1 MIYKNIEDYNPS
13 LYACY
18 AITSIKEDFVIYTV
32 HPSGLREYN
41 DYHIYDI
48 GDKTL
53 IAFTKIR
60 FLGTDFV
67 YRIVSE
73 NFTENISSENYE
85 FLSDILDESYDQSN
99 YVFSIMHSCA
109 SYREVVGD
117 RNTYVEDNRRCDVDD
132 FAAVNFQDI
141 IPGEESDFL
150 DENYFNN
157 ENIIGFALCLASM
170 SNIYIVKLQLGEIQ
184 DRAYKDWSASTIM
197 GQTFM
202 HTIKMAYEWNILAEE
217 PWSSSQTIALRCNSA
232 FKEFNMP
239 QEVLNEISSLSPST
253 SIEMYL
259 SGDEDPRRSIIEN
272 KTIPPN
278 FKKWYMLQ
286 LRYRTIDSLFN
297 NYPESLNIPQSM
309 IDQEIQFFE
318 NEVADYMIENG
329 LNPDETNSIKLL
341 DYIFNSS
348 AYSDKKGKNNS
359 VDDIV
364 LKYFI
369 TKEEDKQAVQ
379 AYLKAIF
386 EPSTAIKKED

>member
-1 MIYKNIEDYNPS
+1 MIYKNTEDYEPS

-18 AITSIKEDFVIYTV
+18 AITGIKEDFKIYTV
-32 HPSGLREYN
+32 HPSGLREYE
-41 DYHIYDI
+41 HYDVYEI
-48 GDKTL
+48 DNKTL

-67 YRIVSE
+67 FRIVSE
-73 NFTENISSENYE
+73 NHTEDISSENYE

-117 RNTYVEDNRRCDVDD
+117 RNTYVEDSRRCDVDD

-141 IPGEESDFL
+141 IPGEESDLL

-170 SNIYIVKLQLGEIQ
+170 GNVYIVKLQLGEIQ

-202 HTIKMAYEWNILAEE
+202 HTIKMAYEWNNLAEE
-217 PWSSSQTIALRCNSA
+217 PWNSNQTIALSCNSA
-232 FKEFNMP
+232 FKEWNMP
-239 QEVLNEISSLSPST
+239 QEVLDEISSISPST

-259 SGDEDPRRSIIEN
+259 SGDENPRRSIIEN

-278 FKKWYMLQ
+278 FKKWYMSQ
-286 LRYRTIDSLFN
+286 LRYRTVNSLVE
-297 NYPESLNIPQSM
+297 NYPEPLNIPQSM
-309 IDQEIQFFE
+309 IDKEIQFFQ
-318 NEVADYMIENG
+318 NELLNYMIENN
-329 LNPDETNSIKLL
+329 LDPVEVNSIQLL
-341 DYIFNSS
+341 DYIFSSS
-348 AYSDKKGKNNS
+348 AYDDKKNKNNS

-369 TKEEDKQAVQ
+369 GKEEDEQLVK
-379 AYLKAIF
+379 AYHGSMFRPTSA
-386 EPSTAIKKED
+386 E

>member
-1 MIYKNIEDYNPS
+1 MIYKNVEDYDPS

-18 AITSIKEDFVIYTV
+18 AITSIKEDFTINTV
-32 HPSGLREYN
+32 HPGGLQEYL
-41 DYHIYDI
+41 HYDLYDL

-60 FLGTDFV
+60 FFGTDFV
-67 YRIVSE
+67 FRVVSE

-109 SYREVVGD
+109 SYKEVIGD
-117 RNTYVEDNRRCDVDD
+117 RDTYVEDSRRCDIDD

-141 IPGEESDFL
+141 IPGEESDLL
-150 DENYFNN
+150 DINYFNN
-157 ENIIGFALCLASM
+157 HNILGWALCLASM
-170 SNIYIVKLQLGEIQ
+170 GNIYIVKLELGEIQ

-202 HTIKMAYEWNILAEE
+202 HTIKMAYEWNALAEE
-217 PWSSSQTIALRCNSA
+217 PWSSSQTIALKCNSA

-239 QEVLNEISSLSPST
+239 QEVLDEISLLSPST

-259 SGDEDPRRSIIEN
+259 SGDEDPRRSIVEN

-286 LRYRTIDSLFN
+286 LRYRTIYSLVN
-297 NYPESLNIPQSM
+297 NYPELLSIPQSM
-309 IDQEIQFFE
+309 IDKEVEFFE
-318 NEVADYMIENG
+318 TTVSDFLLKNALD
-329 LNPDETNSIKLL
+329 PDTTSCTDILKNIYE
-341 DYIFNSS
+341 FNS
-348 AYSDKKGKNNS
+348 YEQHKNKNNS
-359 VDDIV
+359 VDDIII
-364 LKYFI
+364 KYFALQEEEEEVKQYLSSTRKPLDI
-369 TKEEDKQAVQ
+369 SKENE
-379 AYLKAIF
+379 
-386 EPSTAIKKED
+386 

>member
-1 MIYKNIEDYNPS
+1 MIYKNIEDYDPS

-18 AITSIKEDFVIYTV
+18 AITSIKEDFKIYTV
-32 HPSGLREYN
+32 HPNGLREYE
-41 DYHIYDI
+41 HYDTYEI
-48 GDKTL
+48 ENKTL

-73 NFTENISSENYE
+73 NFTEDISSENYE

-109 SYREVVGD
+109 SYREVIGD
-117 RNTYVEDNRRCDVDD
+117 RNTYVEDSRRCDVDD
-132 FAAVNFQDI
+132 FAAVNFQDV

-170 SNIYIVKLQLGEIQ
+170 GNIYIVKLQLGEIQ

-202 HTIKMAYEWNILAEE
+202 HAVKMAYEWNILAEE
-217 PWSSSQTIALRCNSA
+217 PWNSNQTIALSCNSA

-239 QEVLNEISSLSPST
+239 QEVLDEISSLSPST

-286 LRYRTIDSLFN
+286 LRYRTINSLVN
-297 NYPESLNIPQSM
+297 NYPEPLNIPQSM
-309 IDQEIQFFE
+309 VDQETEYFE
-318 NEVADYMIENG
+318 GEVYNYMVENY
-329 LNPDETNSIKLL
+329 LNPIETNSAELL
-341 DYIFNSS
+341 DHVYKSHTYEN
-348 AYSDKKGKNNS
+348 KKNKNNS
-359 VDDIV
+359 VDDII
-364 LKYFI
+364 LKYFALQEEEKELI
-369 TKEEDKQAVQ
+369 RNYIKNFSGPTIAKKEEN
-379 AYLKAIF
+379 
-386 EPSTAIKKED
+386 

>member
-1 MIYKNIEDYNPS
+1 MIYKNTEDYEPS

-18 AITSIKEDFVIYTV
+18 AITGIKEDFKIYTV
-32 HPSGLREYN
+32 HPSGLREYE
-41 DYHIYDI
+41 HYDVYEI
-48 GDKTL
+48 DNKTL

-67 YRIVSE
+67 FRIVSE
-73 NFTENISSENYE
+73 NHTEDISSENYE

-117 RNTYVEDNRRCDVDD
+117 RNTYVEDSRRCDVDD

-141 IPGEESDFL
+141 IPGEESDLL

-170 SNIYIVKLQLGEIQ
+170 GNVYIVKLQLGEIQ

-202 HTIKMAYEWNILAEE
+202 HTIKMAYEWNNLAEE
-217 PWSSSQTIALRCNSA
+217 PWNSNQTIALSCNSA
-232 FKEFNMP
+232 FKEWNMP
-239 QEVLNEISSLSPST
+239 QEVLDEISSISPST

-259 SGDEDPRRSIIEN
+259 SGDENPRRSIIEN

-278 FKKWYMLQ
+278 FKKWYMSQ
-286 LRYRTIDSLFN
+286 LRYRTVNSLVE
-297 NYPESLNIPQSM
+297 NYPEPLNIPQSM
-309 IDQEIQFFE
+309 IDKEIQFFQ
-318 NEVADYMIENG
+318 NELLNYMIENN
-329 LNPDETNSIKLL
+329 LDPVEVNSIQLL
-341 DYIFNSS
+341 DYIFSSS
-348 AYSDKKGKNNS
+348 AYDDKKNKNNS

-369 TKEEDKQAVQ
+369 GKEEDQQLVK
-379 AYLKAIF
+379 AYHGSMFRPTSA
-386 EPSTAIKKED
+386 E